1 MLDGPIR
8 PPTLARIIGTDHA
21 AAVGAIVPC
30 IGVGLWIANAFFGFP
45 GKLGRP
51 PLPPNHPLFLILA
64 VAGLI
69 AGATILR
76 SRRRYF
82 DALFASGERAAGTIT
97 SISFLQ
103 QRGRIEFTFDYAGQ
117 RRHAATTLHRTK
129 RTAALR
135 PRQAVTVLVDP
146 ADPSRAIVLDLYI

>member
-8 PPTLARIIGTDHA
+8 RPALSQIIRTDHA
-21 AAVGAIVPC
+21 AAVGVIVPC
-30 IGVGLWIANAFFGFP
+30 IGIGLWIANAFFGFP
-45 GKLGRP
+45 GDLGRP
-51 PLPPNHPLFLILA
+51 PLPPNHPLFVILA
-64 VAGLI
+64 AAGVI
-69 AGATILR
+69 AGMIVLM

-82 DALFASGERAAGTIT
+82 DALFATGARAPGTIT

-103 QRGRIEFTFDYAGQ
+103 QRGIVDFTFDYQGQ
-117 RRHAATTLHRTK
+117 PRQARNRLHRTK

-146 ADPSRAIVLDLYI
+146 AEPAKAILLDLYV